1 MLKEKLNKEIINEV
15 TDTIVDNIYQQTEY
29 YMYEVGKYTE
39 SNDKFV
45 EDMEKYVVEVIK
57 ELNNRINYESNV

>member
-29 YMYEVGKYTE
+29 YM
-39 SNDKFV
+39 
-45 EDMEKYVVEVIK
+45 
-57 ELNNRINYESNV
+57 